1 MDSPSPIQALLARS
15 APSLDWLDALG
26 SHTFDSTA
34 PNAALQ
40 DLLSALDEDD
50 ELRQKSSEAI
60 RELLSGRSARRLLG
74 SAGLP
79 RQQGLVSEVLGRIA
93 DRFLPSAPREPDLAD
108 LVETLLDREERI
120 RAILS
125 LEPGKVATLLDL
137 WEQPFDAFRPAAED
151 ALRLVGIRVAA
162 MGLADDLHCFDA
174 FSELARRADRAAA
187 DPTDRNGLLEAIG
200 KCREA
205 LASQSAATEE
215 EGVSVDRVYRLETI
229 GKGLDRIAKLS
240 KMLSA
245 GSVRAGLELAA
256 GLATDHLQEKGVV
269 GLVQRNTQLLSRRI
283 SEHSGETGEH
293 YITSTRKDWLEMLAR
308 ACGGGVLTAGTAL
321 AKFLI
326 AGLGLAL
333 FPEAIL
339 AAMNYAG
346 SFLLMQAL
354 GFTLATKQPSMTAAA
369 LVKSLRQ
376 DPTGENLDGIVET
389 TVRITRSQV
398 AAAAGNLL
406 AVIPAALAVDLA
418 WRAWKGAPIL
428 DAAGAGYAMGSLN
441 PFTTGTI
448 PFAVLTGFL
457 LWASS
462 LAAGAAH
469 NWALVRRLPEG
480 IAASRRIQRW
490 MGKRGAAWLGRSVGS
505 GMAGIAGNAGLG
517 ILLALTPMAGKFLG
531 VPLDVRHVTLST
543 GGLALAI
550 SSLGPAAIFSSAFL
564 AAVAGIGVIAC
575 LNFGVSFALALGVAT
590 RAQGLSVTDKK
601 RLTSAI
607 WARFRRT
614 PRDFIVPRGV
624 APATPQAPA
633 AE

>member
-1 MDSPSPIQALLARS
+1 MDSPSPIQTLLARS

-26 SHTFDSTA
+26 AHILDSST
-34 PNAALQ
+34 PNAALL
-40 DLLSALDEDD
+40 DLIATLTDD
-50 ELRQKSSEAI
+50 DGLRQKSTDAI
-60 RELLSGRSARRLLG
+60 RDLLAGRSARRLLG

-79 RQQGLVSEVLGRIA
+79 RQQGLVSEVFGRIA
-93 DRFLPSAPREPDLAD
+93 DRFLPSPPRAPDLAD

-120 RAILS
+120 AAILS
-125 LEPGKVATLLDL
+125 LDPEKVGALLAL
-137 WEQPFDAFRPAAED
+137 WGQPFDAFRPAAED

-162 MGLADDLHCFDA
+162 MGLADDLQCFDA
-174 FSELARRADRAAA
+174 FSELARRADKGS
-187 DPTDRNGLLEAIG
+187 TDTSGLLEAID

-205 LASQSAATEE
+205 LAAQSVALEE

-240 KMLSA
+240 RMLTE

-256 GLATDHLQEKGVV
+256 GLATDHLQEKGVI

-293 YITSTRKDWLEMLAR
+293 YITSTRRDWLEMLAR

-333 FPEAIL
+333 FPEAAL
-339 AAMNYAG
+339 NAFNYAG
-346 SFLLMQAL
+346 SFLIMQAL

-418 WRAWKGAPIL
+418 WRTWKGVSIL

-448 PFAVLTGFL
+448 PFAILTGFL
-457 LWASS
+457 LWLSS
-462 LAAGAAH
+462 IAAGAAH

-517 ILLALTPMAGKFLG
+517 VLLALTPMAGKFLG

-550 SSLGPAAIFSSAFL
+550 STLGPAAIFSSAFL

-601 RLTSAI
+601 RLTAAI
-607 WARFRRT
+607 WARFRQT
-614 PRDFIVPRGV
+614 PRDFIVPRG
-624 APATPQAPA
+624 ASHSA
-633 AE
+633 AETSAALE